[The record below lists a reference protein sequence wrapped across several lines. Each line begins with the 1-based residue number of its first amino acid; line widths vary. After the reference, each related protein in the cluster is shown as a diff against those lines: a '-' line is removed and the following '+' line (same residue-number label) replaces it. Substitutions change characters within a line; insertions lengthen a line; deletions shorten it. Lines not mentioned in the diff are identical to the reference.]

1 MRRRMTKRNR
11 GAAGWALL
19 LVAGILAGCAQTNEA
34 PVESR
39 GGFGSSTQT
48 VNPATLPGAENAG
61 KPGYYTV
68 KPGDTLI
75 RIGLEHGQSWKDIA
89 RCRQR
94 AAVRRHRWRLRRPPQ
109 HRPLPRPH
117 RIAMPVA
124 KALSGPH
131 RAPWSRAS
139 TKAPTK
145 AWALPA
151 RRATLWWL
159 QPTARWCTQA
169 LVRVAMAISSS

>member
-1 MRRRMTKRNR
+1 MRRRHQKRNR

-19 LVAGILAGCAQTNEA
+19 MVAGILAGCAQTHEA

-89 RCRQR
+89 R
-94 AAVRRHRWRLRRPPQ
+94 
-109 HRPLPRPH
+109 
-117 RIAMPVA
+117 
-124 KALSGPH
+124 
-131 RAPWSRAS
+131 WSNLENPNAIEVG
-139 TKAPTK
+139 
-145 AWALPA
+145 
-151 RRATLWWL
+151 
-159 QPTARWCTQA
+159 QV
-169 LVRVAMAISSS
+169 VRVVPPGAAPGEGRP